1 MTGVAEREAYV
12 GENNLSGTDS
22 VHVMQQRVYE
32 GMPVEH
38 ALAALGS
45 PSGSDTTST
54 DDGVRIEYLYR
65 ARANAFDPGNLPR
78 GYLYA
83 TDGRVTGWD
92 GLDRI
97 PRFKA
102 YYEGGL

>member
-1 MTGVAEREAYV
+1 MTGAAGRESYV
-12 GENNLSGTDS
+12 RENNLSGTDS

-32 GMPVEH
+32 GMPAEH

-45 PSGSDTTST
+45 PNGSDTTSA
-54 DDGVRIEYLYR
+54 DDGIWIEYLYR

-83 TDGRVTGWD
+83 RDGRVTGWK

-97 PRFKA
+97 PRLDA